1 MMQPARR
8 SALPGFTLTFGITL
22 LWLSL
27 IVLLP
32 LAALILR
39 PWELGL
45 AGVWHSITEPRV
57 LASLRLS
64 FGVAALAA
72 VVNVPFGLLVAWVM
86 VRYRFPG
93 RNLAD
98 SLIDMPLAL
107 PTAVAGIALTALF
120 APKGWIGALLTP
132 LGIKV
137 AYTPLGI
144 LVALIFVGLPFVVR
158 TLEPVIM
165 DLPLDSE
172 EAAATLGAT
181 RAQIVRRVVLPAL
194 IPALLAG
201 FGAALARGV
210 GEYGSVIFIAGNM
223 PMISEIAPLLIVI
236 RLEQLDYAGAAAL
249 GLVMLLV
256 SFAILLLL
264 NLLERRIH
272 HAHMNL
278 SATQESP
285 AVRVGLI
292 ALTVVLLV
300 TLLLLPLAVV
310 FTEALKH
317 GLAIAAD
324 ALVAPD
330 AIAAIE
336 LTLIVA
342 AISVPLNAVCGLAAA
357 WCIGRFRF
365 PGRGL
370 LITLIELPFSVSPV
384 ISGLVWVLLFGANG
398 WFGPAFDRAG
408 IRVIFAI
415 PGLIL
420 ATTFVTFPFVART
433 LIPLMEQQGA
443 SEEEAALTLGATGWQ
458 TFWRVTLP
466 NIRWG
471 LLYGVLL
478 CNARAMGEF
487 GAVAVVSGHVRG
499 QTMTMPLQVEALFND
514 YDWVGAF
521 TIAGL
526 LSMLALLT
534 LVVKATL
541 EWRIGSRGGPLL

>member
-1 MMQPARR
+1 M
-8 SALPGFTLTFGITL
+8 
-22 LWLSL
+22 
-27 IVLLP
+27 
-32 LAALILR
+32 
-39 PWELGL
+39 
-45 AGVWHSITEPRV
+45 
-57 LASLRLS
+57 
-64 FGVAALAA
+64 
-72 VVNVPFGLLVAWVM
+72 N
-86 VRYRFPG
+86 
-93 RNLAD
+93 
-98 SLIDMPLAL
+98 
-107 PTAVAGIALTALF
+107 
-120 APKGWIGALLTP
+120 
-132 LGIKV
+132 
-137 AYTPLGI
+137 
-144 LVALIFVGLPFVVR
+144 
-158 TLEPVIM
+158 
-165 DLPLDSE
+165 
-172 EAAATLGAT
+172 
-181 RAQIVRRVVLPAL
+181 LPA
-194 IPALLAG
+194 A
-201 FGAALARGV
+201 
-210 GEYGSVIFIAGNM
+210 
-223 PMISEIAPLLIVI
+223 
-236 RLEQLDYAGAAAL
+236 
-249 GLVMLLV
+249 
-256 SFAILLLL
+256 
-264 NLLERRIH
+264 
-272 HAHMNL
+272 
-278 SATQESP
+278 QENP

-292 ALTVVLLV
+292 GLTVILLV

-317 GLAIAAD
+317 GLALAAD
-324 ALVAPD
+324 ALAAPD

-342 AISVPLNAVCGLAAA
+342 AISVPLNAVCGLTAA
-357 WCIGRFRF
+357 WCIGRFSF

-408 IRVIFAI
+408 IRIIFAI

-443 SEEEAALTLGATGWQ
+443 GEEEAALTLGATGWQ

-499 QTMTMPLQVEALFND
+499 QTMTMPLQIEALFND

-534 LVVKATL
+534 LAVKAAL
-541 EWRIGSRGGPLL
+541 EWRIGDRGGALL